1 MLIVARLSPFLL
13 TRLRVVVGR
22 EHALVVAESWEA
34 LRRLIQTRPAEVAV
48 VDPCADGYEDPA
60 DVAPSVRVI
69 RGVANAVTVVVYA
82 SLTPAST
89 RAMLTLS
96 ASGVRHF
103 VFAGVDD
110 EPTRFRE
117 RLEEFRAPGMEEEVL
132 APLLTALAA
141 ARVPTGVSDALRALF
156 RTPRRFRTAED
167 VAAVAGMT
175 RQHLNRCLAEAGLV
189 PARVM
194 VAAAHV
200 LRAYHYARVPGLT
213 TVDIATRLRYADTR
227 TLARHVR
234 ELTGATLVAWS
245 VDVTPAECV
254 ALITAQLG
262 MGARRPLVLL
272 QTAASG

>member
-1 MLIVARLSPFLL
+1 VLIVARLSPFLI
-13 TRLRVVVGR
+13 TRLRIVAGR
-22 EHALVVAESWEA
+22 EHTLLVAESWEA
-34 LRRLIQTRPAEVAV
+34 LRQLVQTSPVEVAV
-48 VDPCADGYEDPA
+48 VDPCADGYDDPA
-60 DVAPSVRVI
+60 DVAPSIRVI
-69 RGVANAVTVVVYA
+69 RGVANVVTVVVYA
-82 SLTPAST
+82 TLTPGAT

-103 VFAGVDD
+103 VLAGVDD
-110 EPTRFRE
+110 EPGRFRE

-141 ARVPTGVSDALRALF
+141 ARVPTGVADALRALF

-167 VAAVAGMT
+167 VAVAAGMT

-194 VAAAHV
+194 VAAARV
-200 LRAYHYARVPGLT
+200 LRAYHYTRVPGLT

-234 ELTGATLVAWS
+234 ELTGATLAAWS
-245 VDVTPAECV
+245 VAVTPAECV

-262 MGARRPLVLL
+262 IGARRPLVLL
-272 QTAASG
+272 QAASSG